1 MRGAGEPDAAP
12 AAVAEPGERAGG
24 VLDLPPGRAARALV
38 RRVPWD
44 RVGLPLF
51 ILLMGLTFGSLNPN
65 FFSATNFSNVARQS
79 SVLAL
84 IAIGQTFAVISGG
97 IDLSVG
103 SLLALVSV
111 LGSMQLVA
119 WGLGPGIVGGIAVA
133 TLAGAVNG
141 LLIAHTKIP
150 PFIVTLGMLSV
161 ARGLAFTVSGGMP
174 VVDLPPGIGVIGAG
188 NLGPLP
194 VPGLIALAAFAA
206 GHWVLTA
213 TPFGRYVYAIGGNEG
228 AAVAAGIAVRRYK
241 FLTYCLS
248 GFCAGVAGVVITS
261 RTLSGQPT
269 VGETLEL
276 YAIASVV
283 IGGTR
288 LGGGDGS
295 LIRTLFGVVVIAILG
310 NGLNLIN
317 VSSYI
322 QLIVIGVIIVVAV
335 QFDLWRRE
343 RRR

>member
-1 MRGAGEPDAAP
+1 MTADRIGDPEAAGAVSLPDS
-12 AAVAEPGERAGG
+12 AVLRKI
-24 VLDLPPGRAARALV
+24 
-38 RRVPWD
+38 PWD
-44 RVGLPLF
+44 RIGLPLF
-51 ILLMGLTFGSLNPN
+51 ILILGLFFGSLNPN
-65 FFSATNFSNVARQS
+65 FFSWTNYTNVSRQS

-84 IAIGQTFAVISGG
+84 ISVGQTFAIVSGG

-103 SLLALVSV
+103 SLLAIVSV
-111 LGSMQLVA
+111 LGSMQIVA
-119 WGLGPGIVGGIAVA
+119 FGLIPGILGGIAAA
-133 TLAGAVNG
+133 TFAGAVNG
-141 LLIAHTKIP
+141 WLISRTRIP
-150 PFIVTLGMLSV
+150 PFIVTLGMLSL
-161 ARGLAFTVSGGMP
+161 ARGTAFTVSGGLP
-174 VVDLPPGIGVIGAG
+174 VVGLPPEVSVIGAG

-194 VPGLIALAAFAA
+194 IPGVIALLAFLGA
-206 GHWVLTA
+206 HCLLTY
-213 TPFGRYVYAIGGNEG
+213 TPFGRYVYAIGGNEA
-228 AAVAAGIAVRRYK
+228 AAVAAGINVRRHK
-241 FLTYCLS
+241 LLAYCLS
-248 GFCAGVAGVVITS
+248 GFCAGVAGIVITS

-295 LIRTLFGVVVIAILG
+295 LTRTLFGVVVIAILG

-322 QLIVIGVIIVVAV
+322 QLIVIGIIIIVAV

>member
-1 MRGAGEPDAAP
+1 
-12 AAVAEPGERAGG
+12 VTVVPGEAVVSQAVSARRAG
-24 VLDLPPGRAARALV
+24 LRTI
-38 RRVPWD
+38 PWD
-44 RVGLPLF
+44 RIGLPLF
-51 ILLMGLTFGSLNPN
+51 ILIMGLFFGSLNPN
-65 FFSATNFSNVARQS
+65 FFSWTNFSNVTRQS

-84 IAIGQTFAVISGG
+84 ISIGQTFAIISGG

-103 SLLALVSV
+103 SLLAIVSV
-111 LGSMQLVA
+111 LGSMQILAFGLV
-119 WGLGPGIVGGIAVA
+119 PGIAGGIAAA

-141 LLIAHTKIP
+141 WLISRTRIP
-150 PFIVTLGMLSV
+150 SFIVTLGMLSL
-161 ARGLAFTVSGGMP
+161 ARGTAFTVSGGLP
-174 VVDLPPGIGVIGAG
+174 VVGLPPEISVIGAG

-194 VPGLIALAAFAA
+194 LPGVIALATLVAA
-206 GHWVLTA
+206 HWLLA
-213 TPFGRYVYAIGGNEG
+213 YSPFGRYIYAIGGNEG
-228 AAVAAGIAVRRYK
+228 AAIAAGINVRRYK
-241 FLTYCLS
+241 FLAYCLS
-248 GFCAGVAGVVITS
+248 GFFSGLAGIVITS

-295 LIRTLFGVVVIAILG
+295 LIRTLFGVVVIAVLG

>member
-1 MRGAGEPDAAP
+1 MMDGMRESESSTTVAAP
-12 AAVAEPGERAGG
+12 ETVVVPTASTLG
-24 VLDLPPGRAARALV
+24 LLARI
-38 RRVPWD
+38 PWD
-44 RVGLPLF
+44 RIGLPLF
-51 ILLMGLTFGSLNPN
+51 ILIMGLFFGSLNPN
-65 FFSATNFSNVARQS
+65 FFSGTNFTNVARQS

-84 IAIGQTFAVISGG
+84 ISIGQTFAIVSGG

-111 LGSMQLVA
+111 LGSMQIVAFGLV
-119 WGLGPGIVGGIAVA
+119 PGIAGGIAAA

-141 LLIAHTKIP
+141 WLISRTKIP
-150 PFIVTLGMLSV
+150 SFIVTLGMLSL
-161 ARGLAFTVSGGMP
+161 ARGTAFTVSGGLP
-174 VVDLPPGIGVIGAG
+174 VVGLAPEVAVIGAG

-194 VPGLIALAAFAA
+194 IPGVIALAAFGAA
-206 GHWVLTA
+206 HWLLTY
-213 TPFGRYVYAIGGNEG
+213 TPFGRYIYAMGGNE
-228 AAVAAGIAVRRYK
+228 AAAIAAGINVRRHK
-241 FLTYCLS
+241 FLAYCLS
-248 GFCAGVAGVVITS
+248 GFCAGVAGIVITS

-295 LIRTLFGVVVIAILG
+295 LVRTLFGVIVIAVLG

-322 QLIVIGVIIVVAV
+322 QLIVIGIIIIVAV

>member
-1 MRGAGEPDAAP
+1 MTTARLPVSLLARIPW
-12 AAVAEPGERAGG
+12 ERI
-24 VLDLPPGRAARALV
+24 
-38 RRVPWD
+38 
-44 RVGLPLF
+44 GLPLF
-51 ILLMGLTFGSLNPN
+51 ILLMGLFFGSLNPN
-65 FFSATNFSNVARQS
+65 FFSGTNFSNVARQS

-84 IAIGQTFAVISGG
+84 ISVGQTFAIVSGG

-103 SLLALVSV
+103 SLLAIVSV

-119 WGLGPGIVGGIAVA
+119 LGLGPGIAGGIAVA
-133 TLAGAVNG
+133 TVAGAING
-141 LLIAHTKIP
+141 ALISRTRIP
-150 PFIVTLGMLSV
+150 PFIVTLGMLSL

-174 VVDLPPGIGVIGAG
+174 VVDLPAGIGVIGAG
-188 NLGPLP
+188 NVGPLP
-194 VPGLIALAAFAA
+194 VPGLIALAAFGG
-206 GHWVLTA
+206 GHWLLTY
-213 TPFGRYVYAIGGNEG
+213 TPFGRYVYAMGGNEP
-228 AAVAAGIAVRRYK
+228 AAIAAGIDVRRYK
-241 FLTYCLS
+241 LLAYCLS
-248 GFCAGVAGVVITS
+248 GLCAGVAGIVITS

-276 YAIASVV
+276 YAIAAVV

-295 LIRTLFGVVVIAILG
+295 LVRTLFGVVVIAILG

-322 QLIVIGVIIVVAV
+322 QLIVIGIIIIVAV

>member
-1 MRGAGEPDAAP
+1 VTDGPRAVVGVPAPEETSARGAGVGAA
-12 AAVAEPGERAGG
+12 
-24 VLDLPPGRAARALV
+24 L

-44 RVGLPLF
+44 RIGLPLF
-51 ILLMGLTFGSLNPN
+51 ILLMGLFFGSLNPN
-65 FFSATNFSNVARQS
+65 FFSWTNFSNVARQS

-84 IAIGQTFAVISGG
+84 ISIGQTFAIVSGG

-103 SLLALVSV
+103 SLLAIVSV

-119 WGLGPGIVGGIAVA
+119 FGLVPGIAGGVAVA
-133 TLAGAVNG
+133 TIAGLING
-141 LLIAHTKIP
+141 LLVSRTSIP
-150 PFIVTLGMLSV
+150 PFIVTLGMLSLC
-161 ARGLAFTVSGGMP
+161 RGLAFTVSGGMP
-174 VVDLPPGIGVIGAG
+174 VVDLPEGIGVIGAG
-188 NLGPLP
+188 NIGPLP

-206 GHWVLTA
+206 GHWILTY

-228 AAVAAGIAVRRYK
+228 AAVAAGINIRRYK
-241 FLTYCLS
+241 LLAYGLS
-248 GFCAGVAGVVITS
+248 GLCAGVAGIVITS

-295 LIRTLFGVVVIAILG
+295 LVRTLFGVVVIAVLG

-322 QLIVIGVIIVVAV
+322 QLIVIGVIIIVAV

>member
-1 MRGAGEPDAAP
+1 MAPPPDD
-12 AAVAEPGERAGG
+12 AVAEPLAKP
-24 VLDLPPGRAARALV
+24 VTGRLQ
-38 RRVPWD
+38 WETI
-44 RVGLPLF
+44 GLPLF
-51 ILLMGLTFGSLNPN
+51 ILLLGLVFGSLNPN
-65 FFSATNFSNVARQS
+65 FFSWTNLTNVARQS

-84 IAIGQTFAVISGG
+84 LSIGQTLAIVSGG

-103 SLLALVSV
+103 SLLGIVSV
-111 LGSMQLVA
+111 VGSMQLVA
-119 WGLGPGIVGGIAVA
+119 FGLVPGLVGGVAVA
-133 TLAGAVNG
+133 TFAGAVNG
-141 LLIAHTKIP
+141 ALIAWTRIP
-150 PFIVTLGMLSV
+150 PFIVTLGMLSL
-161 ARGLAFTVSGGMP
+161 ARGTAFVISGGLP
-174 VVDLPPGIGVIGAG
+174 VVGLPTEVQVIGAG

-194 VPGLIALAAFAA
+194 LPGVIAGVAFLLF
-206 GHWVLTA
+206 HWLLTS
-213 TPFGRYVYAIGGNEG
+213 TPFGRYVYAMGGNES
-228 AAVAAGIAVRRYK
+228 AAVAAGINVTRNK
-241 FLTYCLS
+241 FLVYCLS
-248 GFCAGVAGVVITS
+248 GFCAGVAGIVITS

-322 QLIVIGVIIVVAV
+322 QLMVIGVIIIVAV
-335 QFDLWRRE
+335 GFDLWRRE

>member
-1 MRGAGEPDAAP
+1 MDGVRESESTVAVEAAEADVGP
-12 AAVAEPGERAGG
+12 AGG
-24 VLDLPPGRAARALV
+24 AWRVLT
-38 RRVPWD
+38 RVPWD
-44 RVGLPLF
+44 RIGLPLF
-51 ILLMGLTFGSLNPN
+51 ILIMGVFFGSLNPN
-65 FFSATNFSNVARQS
+65 FFSGTNFTNVARQS

-84 IAIGQTFAVISGG
+84 ISIGQTFTIVSGG

-111 LGSMQLVA
+111 LGSMQMVAFGLVP
-119 WGLGPGIVGGIAVA
+119 GVLGGVAAA

-141 LLIAHTKIP
+141 WLISCTRIP
-150 PFIVTLGMLSV
+150 AFIVTLGMLSL
-161 ARGLAFTVSGGMP
+161 ARGTAFTVSGGLP
-174 VVDLPPGIGVIGAG
+174 VVGLPPEVSVIGAG

-194 VPGLIALAAFAA
+194 IPGVIAVGAFLAA
-206 GHWVLTA
+206 HCLLTY
-213 TPFGRYVYAIGGNEG
+213 TPFGRYVYAMGGNE
-228 AAVAAGIAVRRYK
+228 AAAIAAGISVRRHK
-241 FLTYCLS
+241 FLAYCLS
-248 GFCAGVAGVVITS
+248 GFCAGVAGIVLTS

-295 LIRTLFGVVVIAILG
+295 LTRTLFGVIVIAILG

-322 QLIVIGVIIVVAV
+322 QLIVIGAIIIVAV

>member
-1 MRGAGEPDAAP
+1 MTVDRTGEPEGAGTVSLPEP
-12 AAVAEPGERAGG
+12 VVVQAG
-24 VLDLPPGRAARALV
+24 V
-38 RRVPWD
+38 RWRTLRGIPWD

-51 ILLMGLTFGSLNPN
+51 ILIMGLFFGSLNPN
-65 FFSATNFSNVARQS
+65 FFSGTNFTNVARQS

-84 IAIGQTFAVISGG
+84 ISIGQTFTIVSGG

-111 LGSMQLVA
+111 LGSMQIVAFGLV
-119 WGLGPGIVGGIAVA
+119 PGILGGIAAA
-133 TLAGAVNG
+133 TFAGAVNG
-141 LLIAHTKIP
+141 WLISRTRIP
-150 PFIVTLGMLSV
+150 PFIVTLGMLSL
-161 ARGLAFTVSGGMP
+161 ARGTAFTVSGGLP
-174 VVDLPPGIGVIGAG
+174 VVGLPPQVSVIGAG

-194 VPGLIALAAFAA
+194 IPGVIALGAFMAA
-206 GHWVLTA
+206 HLLLTY
-213 TPFGRYVYAIGGNEG
+213 TPFGRYVYAMGGNE
-228 AAVAAGIAVRRYK
+228 AAAIAAGINVRRHK
-241 FLTYCLS
+241 FLAYCLS
-248 GFCAGVAGVVITS
+248 GLCAGVAGIVITS

-295 LIRTLFGVVVIAILG
+295 LVRTLFGVVVIAILG

-322 QLIVIGVIIVVAV
+322 QLIVIGAIIIVAV

>member
-1 MRGAGEPDAAP
+1 MGEPDGV
-12 AAVAEPGERAGG
+12 AAVRAAEAVVSPAGG
-24 VLDLPPGRAARALV
+24 ASRTLARI
-38 RRVPWD
+38 PWD
-44 RVGLPLF
+44 RIGLPLF
-51 ILLMGLTFGSLNPN
+51 ILILGLFFGSLNPN
-65 FFSATNFSNVARQS
+65 FFSWTNVTNVARQS

-84 IAIGQTFAVISGG
+84 ISVGQTFAIVSGG

-103 SLLALVSV
+103 SLLAIVSV
-111 LGSMQLVA
+111 VGSMQLVA
-119 WGLGPGIVGGIAVA
+119 FGLVPGILGAVASA

-141 LLIAHTKIP
+141 WLIAWTKIP
-150 PFIVTLGMLSV
+150 PFIVTLGMLSL
-161 ARGLAFTVSGGMP
+161 ARGTAFTISGGLP
-174 VVDLPPGIGVIGAG
+174 VVGLPPVVQVIGAG

-194 VPGLIALAAFAA
+194 VPGVIAAVAYLLA
-206 GHWVLTA
+206 HCLLTY
-213 TPFGRYVYAIGGNEG
+213 TPFGRYVYAIGGNE
-228 AAVAAGIAVRRYK
+228 AAAIAAGINVRRHK
-241 FLTYCLS
+241 FLAYCLS
-248 GFCAGVAGVVITS
+248 GFCAGVAGVIITS

-276 YAIASVV
+276 YSIASVV

-322 QLIVIGVIIVVAV
+322 QLIVIGVIIIVAV

>member
-1 MRGAGEPDAAP
+1 MADGVGEREAAEAVAAP
-12 AAVAEPGERAGG
+12 ETAVARAGG
-24 VLDLPPGRAARALV
+24 VWRALG
-38 RRVPWD
+38 RVPWD
-44 RVGLPLF
+44 HIGLPLF
-51 ILLMGLTFGSLNPN
+51 ILILGLFFGSLNPN
-65 FFSATNFSNVARQS
+65 FFSWTNFTNVARQS

-84 IAIGQTFAVISGG
+84 ISIGQTFAIISGG

-103 SLLALVSV
+103 SLLAIVSV
-111 LGSMQLVA
+111 IGSMQIVAFGLV
-119 WGLGPGIVGGIAVA
+119 PGILGGIATA
-133 TLAGAVNG
+133 TLAGAANG
-141 LLIAHTKIP
+141 WLISRTRIP
-150 PFIVTLGMLSV
+150 AFIVTLGMLSL
-161 ARGLAFTVSGGMP
+161 ARGTAFTISGGLP
-174 VVDLPPGIGVIGAG
+174 VVGLPPAVQVIGAG

-194 VPGLIALAAFAA
+194 LPGVIAGVAFLLA
-206 GHWVLTA
+206 HSLLTY
-213 TPFGRYVYAIGGNEG
+213 TPFGRYLYAMGGNE
-228 AAVAAGIAVRRYK
+228 AAAIAAGINVRRHK
-241 FLTYCLS
+241 FLAYCLS
-248 GFCAGVAGVVITS
+248 GLCAGVAGIVITS

-322 QLIVIGVIIVVAV
+322 QLIVIGVIIIVAV